1 MVAVANLTWGVA
13 GLICGLLIGALVCWL
28 WQRNLTNAL
37 KERLQ
42 SAEERAQKLEQE
54 NAQLQEKRSEL
65 ERELGKLQEQ
75 TKWIETAE
83 ARLREVFQAL
93 ATDALQRNADEFIKR
108 ARDQLNEVIA
118 QVQGNLSTHREQ
130 IYGLIEPL
138 EKTLENLDAQVRE
151 LESKRQEAYGELKQ
165 WLGDLAKAHKDLYDT
180 TKELKEAFRKSP
192 TQRGHWGE
200 LQLRRIVELAGMER
214 HVDFKEQVGSTE
226 GRPDMIVYLPNRG
239 FVAVDS
245 KVPLEHFLKALE
257 AEKEDDRD
265 KALQE
270 HANVVRSTIQK
281 LGSKEYWEQSK
292 VNGRSPEF
300 VVMFVPHEAAL
311 AEAFRAKPN
320 LLEEALQKRVIP
332 AAPIIFFALLKTI
345 AYGWMQ
351 HKAIENAEK
360 IVEEAR
366 EFHRRLRSC
375 LSHVRDFATSLEN
388 TVKHY
393 NTFIG
398 SLERKVMPCVRR
410 LTEMG
415 AVSAGGELP
424 QLEIIE
430 ASPRLL
436 DLPEANENPLR
447 KEAQEDE
454 EAN

>member
-108 ARDQLNEVIA
+108 ARDQLNEVVA
-118 QVQGNLSTHREQ
+118 QVQGNLSTHRAE
-130 IYGLIEPL
+130 IYGLIGPL
-138 EKTLENLDAQVRE
+138 EKTLNDLNAKVGE
-151 LESKRQEAYGELKQ
+151 LESKRGELKQ
-165 WLGDLAKAHKDLYDT
+165 QLENLFQNHQ
-180 TKELKEAFRKSP
+180 ELLKVTATLSKAFRESP

-332 AAPIIFFALLKTI
+332 ATPIIFFALLKTI

-351 HKAIENAEK
+351 HKAIEEAENIFK
-360 IVEEAR
+360 EVAELYKR
-366 EFHRRLRSC
+366 FQTC
-375 LSHVRDFATSLEN
+375 LSHASKFAKSLKD
-388 TVKHY
+388 TVERY
-393 NTFIG
+393 NEFVG
-398 SLERKVMPCVRR
+398 SLEQRVMPCVRR
-410 LTEMG
+410 LASTVG
-415 AVSAGGELP
+415 NSKELP
-424 QLEIIE
+424 QLEAIE
-430 ASPRLL
+430 ASPRLPIL
-436 DLPEANENPLR
+436 MEAGENSLW

>member
-1 MVAVANLTWGVA
+1 MVAMANLIWGA
-13 GLICGLLIGALVCWL
+13 GGLLIGLLIGALVCWL

-118 QVQGNLSTHREQ
+118 QIQGNLSTHREQ
-130 IYGLIEPL
+130 IYRLIEPL
-138 EKTLENLDAQVRE
+138 EKLDAYVRE

-165 WLGDLAKAHKDLYDT
+165 QLENLFQNHQ
-180 TKELKEAFRKSP
+180 ELLKVTATLSKAFRESP

-311 AEAFRAKPN
+311 AEAFRARPN

-332 AAPIIFFALLKTI
+332 ATPIIFFALLKTI

-351 HKAIENAEK
+351 HKAIEDAEN
-360 IVEEAR
+360 IFR
-366 EFHRRLRSC
+366 EVAELYKRFQTC
-375 LSHVRDFATSLEN
+375 LSHASKFAKSLKD
-388 TVKHY
+388 TVERY
-393 NTFIG
+393 NEFVG
-398 SLERKVMPCVRR
+398 SLEQRVMPCVRR
-410 LTEMG
+410 LASTVG
-415 AVSAGGELP
+415 NSKELP
-424 QLEIIE
+424 QLEAIE
-430 ASPRLL
+430 ASPRLPIL
-436 DLPEANENPLR
+436 MEAGENSLW

>member
-1 MVAVANLTWGVA
+1 MGRW

-108 ARDQLNEVIA
+108 ARDQLNEVVA
-118 QVQGNLSTHREQ
+118 QVQGNLSTHRAE
-130 IYGLIEPL
+130 IYGLIGPL
-138 EKTLENLDAQVRE
+138 EKTLNDLNAKVGE
-151 LESKRQEAYGELKQ
+151 LESKRGELKQ
-165 WLGDLAKAHKDLYDT
+165 QLENLFQNHQ
-180 TKELKEAFRKSP
+180 ELLKVTATLSKAFRESP

-226 GRPDMIVYLPNRG
+226 GRPDMIVHLPNRG

-332 AAPIIFFALLKTI
+332 ATPIIFFALLKTI

>member
-1 MVAVANLTWGVA
+1 MVAMANLIWGA
-13 GLICGLLIGALVCWL
+13 GGLLIGLLIGALVCWL

-118 QVQGNLSTHREQ
+118 QIQGNLSTHREQ
-130 IYGLIEPL
+130 IYRLIEPL
-138 EKTLENLDAQVRE
+138 EKLDAYVRE

-165 WLGDLAKAHKDLYDT
+165 QLENLFQNHQ
-180 TKELKEAFRKSP
+180 ELLKVTATLSKAFRESP

-226 GRPDMIVYLPNRG
+226 GRPDMIVYLPNKG

-332 AAPIIFFALLKTI
+332 ATPIIFFALLKTI

-351 HKAIENAEK
+351 HKAIEDAEN
-360 IVEEAR
+360 IFR
-366 EFHRRLRSC
+366 EVAELYKRFQTC
-375 LSHVRDFATSLEN
+375 LSHASKFAKSLKD
-388 TVKHY
+388 TVERY
-393 NTFIG
+393 NEFVG
-398 SLERKVMPCVRR
+398 SLEQRVMPCVRR
-410 LTEMG
+410 LASTVG
-415 AVSAGGELP
+415 NSKELP
-424 QLEIIE
+424 QLEAIE
-430 ASPRLL
+430 ASPRLPIL
-436 DLPEANENPLR
+436 MEAGENSLW

>member
-1 MVAVANLTWGVA
+1 MVAMANLIWGA
-13 GLICGLLIGALVCWL
+13 GGLLIGLLIGALVCWL

-108 ARDQLNEVIA
+108 ARDQLNEVVA
-118 QVQGNLSTHREQ
+118 QVQGNLSTHRAE
-130 IYGLIEPL
+130 IYGLIGPL
-138 EKTLENLDAQVRE
+138 EKTLNDLNAKVGE
-151 LESKRQEAYGELKQ
+151 LESKRGELKQ
-165 WLGDLAKAHKDLYDT
+165 QLENLFQNHQ
-180 TKELKEAFRKSP
+180 ELLKVTATLSKAFRESP

-332 AAPIIFFALLKTI
+332 ATPIIFFALLKTI

-351 HKAIENAEK
+351 HKAIEDAEN
-360 IVEEAR
+360 IFR
-366 EFHRRLRSC
+366 EVAELYKRFQTC
-375 LSHVRDFATSLEN
+375 LSHASKFAKSLKD
-388 TVKHY
+388 TVERY
-393 NTFIG
+393 NEFVG
-398 SLERKVMPCVRR
+398 SLEQRVMPCVRR
-410 LTEMG
+410 LASTVG
-415 AVSAGGELP
+415 NSKELP
-424 QLEIIE
+424 QLEAIE
-430 ASPRLL
+430 ASPRLPIL
-436 DLPEANENPLR
+436 MEAGENSLW

>member
-1 MVAVANLTWGVA
+1 MVAMANLIWGA
-13 GLICGLLIGALVCWL
+13 GGLLIGLLIGALVCWL

-118 QVQGNLSTHREQ
+118 QIQGNLSTHREQ
-130 IYGLIEPL
+130 IYRLIEPL
-138 EKTLENLDAQVRE
+138 EKLDAHVRE

-165 WLGDLAKAHKDLYDT
+165 QLENLFQNHQ
-180 TKELKEAFRKSP
+180 ELLKVTATLSKAFRESP

-226 GRPDMIVYLPNRG
+226 GRPDMIVHLPNRG

-332 AAPIIFFALLKTI
+332 ATPIIFFALLKTI

-351 HKAIENAEK
+351 HKAIEDAEN
-360 IVEEAR
+360 IFR
-366 EFHRRLRSC
+366 EVAELYKRFQTC
-375 LSHVRDFATSLEN
+375 LSHASKFAKSLKD
-388 TVKHY
+388 TVERY
-393 NTFIG
+393 NEFVG
-398 SLERKVMPCVRR
+398 SLEQRVMPCVRR
-410 LTEMG
+410 LASTVG
-415 AVSAGGELP
+415 NSKELP
-424 QLEIIE
+424 QLEAIE
-430 ASPRLL
+430 ASPRLPIL
-436 DLPEANENPLR
+436 MEAGENSLW

>member
-1 MVAVANLTWGVA
+1 MVAMANLIWGA
-13 GLICGLLIGALVCWL
+13 GGLLIGLLIGALVCWL

-108 ARDQLNEVIA
+108 ARDQLNEVVA

-130 IYGLIEPL
+130 IYRLIEPL
-138 EKTLENLDAQVRE
+138 EKLDAHVRE

-165 WLGDLAKAHKDLYDT
+165 QLENLFQNHQ
-180 TKELKEAFRKSP
+180 ELLKVTATLSKAFRESP

-226 GRPDMIVYLPNRG
+226 GRPDMIVHLPNRG

-332 AAPIIFFALLKTI
+332 ATPIIFFALLKTI

-351 HKAIENAEK
+351 HKAIEDAEN
-360 IVEEAR
+360 IFR
-366 EFHRRLRSC
+366 EVAELYKRFQTC
-375 LSHVRDFATSLEN
+375 LSHASKFAKSLKD
-388 TVKHY
+388 TVERY
-393 NTFIG
+393 NEFVG
-398 SLERKVMPCVRR
+398 SLEQRVMPCVRR
-410 LTEMG
+410 LASTVG
-415 AVSAGGELP
+415 NSKELP
-424 QLEIIE
+424 QLEAIE
-430 ASPRLL
+430 ASPRLPIL
-436 DLPEANENPLR
+436 MEAGENSLW

>member
-37 KERLQ
+37 KERLK

-108 ARDQLNEVIA
+108 ARDQLNEVVA
-118 QVQGNLSTHREQ
+118 QVQGNLSTHRAE
-130 IYGLIEPL
+130 IYGLIGPL
-138 EKTLENLDAQVRE
+138 EKTLNDLNAKVGE
-151 LESKRQEAYGELKQ
+151 LESKRGELKQ
-165 WLGDLAKAHKDLYDT
+165 QLENLFQNHQ
-180 TKELKEAFRKSP
+180 ELLKVTATLSKAFRESP

-332 AAPIIFFALLKTI
+332 ATPIIFFALLKTI

-351 HKAIENAEK
+351 HKAIEDAEN
-360 IVEEAR
+360 IFR
-366 EFHRRLRSC
+366 EVAELYKRFQTC
-375 LSHVRDFATSLEN
+375 LSHASKFAKSLKD
-388 TVKHY
+388 TVERY
-393 NTFIG
+393 NEFVG
-398 SLERKVMPCVRR
+398 SLEQRVMPCVRR
-410 LTEMG
+410 LASTVG
-415 AVSAGGELP
+415 NSKELP
-424 QLEIIE
+424 QLEAIE
-430 ASPRLL
+430 ASPRLPIL
-436 DLPEANENPLR
+436 MEAGENSLW

>member
-1 MVAVANLTWGVA
+1 MAMMTNLIWGAV
-13 GLICGLLIGALVCWL
+13 GLICGALICWL
-28 WQRNLTNAL
+28 WQRSRMSAL

-42 SAEERAQKLEQE
+42 SVEERAQKLEQE

-93 ATDALQRNADEFIKR
+93 ATDALQKNAEEFIKR

-138 EKTLENLDAQVRE
+138 EKTLKDLDDQLRE
-151 LESKRQEAYGELKQ
+151 LEGKRQEAYGELKQ

-192 TQRGHWGE
+192 TQKGHWGE
-200 LQLRRIVELAGMER
+200 FQLQRIVELAGMQE
-214 HVDFKEQVGSTE
+214 HIDFNKQVGLTE
-226 GRPDMIVYLPNRG
+226 GRPDMIVHLPNEG
-239 FVAVDS
+239 FIVIDA
-245 KVPLEHFLKALE
+245 KVSLEHFQKAFE
-257 AEKEDDRD
+257 AGTDDERER
-265 KALQE
+265 ALQE
-270 HANVVRSTIQK
+270 HAKAVKSTIQNLSK
-281 LGSKEYWEQSK
+281 KEYWEQSK

-311 AEAFRAKPN
+311 AEAFRVDPN

-332 AAPIIFFALLKTI
+332 ATPIIFFALLKTI

-351 HKAIENAEK
+351 HKAIEEAENIFK
-360 IVEEAR
+360 EVAELYKR
-366 EFHRRLRSC
+366 FQTC
-375 LSHVRDFATSLEN
+375 LSHASKFAKSLKD
-388 TVKHY
+388 TVERY
-393 NTFIG
+393 NEFVG
-398 SLERKVMPCVRR
+398 SLEQRVMPCVRR
-410 LTEMG
+410 LASTVG
-415 AVSAGGELP
+415 NSKELP
-424 QLEIIE
+424 QLEAIE
-430 ASPRLL
+430 ASPRLPIL
-436 DLPEANENPLR
+436 MEANENPLR

>member
-108 ARDQLNEVIA
+108 ARDQLNEVVA
-118 QVQGNLSTHREQ
+118 QVQGNLSTHRAE
-130 IYGLIEPL
+130 IYGLIGPL
-138 EKTLENLDAQVRE
+138 EKTLNDLNAKVGE

-165 WLGDLAKAHKDLYDT
+165 QLENLFQNHQ
-180 TKELKEAFRKSP
+180 ELLKVTATLSKAFRESP

-226 GRPDMIVYLPNRG
+226 GRPDMIVHLPNRG

-270 HANVVRSTIQK
+270 HA
-281 LGSKEYWEQSK
+281 
-292 VNGRSPEF
+292 
-300 VVMFVPHEAAL
+300 M
-311 AEAFRAKPN
+311 
-320 LLEEALQKRVIP
+320 
-332 AAPIIFFALLKTI
+332 
-345 AYGWMQ
+345 
-351 HKAIENAEK
+351 
-360 IVEEAR
+360 
-366 EFHRRLRSC
+366 
-375 LSHVRDFATSLEN
+375 
-388 TVKHY
+388 
-393 NTFIG
+393 
-398 SLERKVMPCVRR
+398 
-410 LTEMG
+410 
-415 AVSAGGELP
+415 
-424 QLEIIE
+424 
-430 ASPRLL
+430 
-436 DLPEANENPLR
+436 
-447 KEAQEDE
+447 
-454 EAN
+454 

>member
-1 MVAVANLTWGVA
+1 MVATANLIWGA
-13 GLICGLLIGALVCWL
+13 GGLLIGLLIGALICWL

-108 ARDQLNEVIA
+108 ARDQLNEVVA
-118 QVQGNLSTHREQ
+118 QVQGNLSTHRAE
-130 IYGLIEPL
+130 IYGLIGPL
-138 EKTLENLDAQVRE
+138 EKTLNDLNAKVGE
-151 LESKRQEAYGELKQ
+151 LESKRGELKQ
-165 WLGDLAKAHKDLYDT
+165 QLENLFQNHQ
-180 TKELKEAFRKSP
+180 ELLKVTATLSKAFRESP

-226 GRPDMIVYLPNRG
+226 GRPDMIVHLPNRG

-332 AAPIIFFALLKTI
+332 ATPIIFFALLKTI

-436 DLPEANENPLR
+436 DLPEANENPFR

>member
-1 MVAVANLTWGVA
+1 MVAVANLTWSVA

-37 KERLQ
+37 KERLK

-118 QVQGNLSTHREQ
+118 QIQGNLSTHREQ
-130 IYGLIEPL
+130 IYRLIEPL
-138 EKTLENLDAQVRE
+138 EKLDAYVRE

-165 WLGDLAKAHKDLYDT
+165 QLENLFQNHQ
-180 TKELKEAFRKSP
+180 ELLKVTATLSKAFRESP

-332 AAPIIFFALLKTI
+332 ATPIIFFALLKTI

-351 HKAIENAEK
+351 HKAIEDAEN
-360 IVEEAR
+360 IFR
-366 EFHRRLRSC
+366 EVAELYKRFQTC
-375 LSHVRDFATSLEN
+375 LSHASKFAKSLKD
-388 TVKHY
+388 TVERY
-393 NTFIG
+393 NEFVG
-398 SLERKVMPCVRR
+398 SLEQRVMPCVRR
-410 LTEMG
+410 LASTVG
-415 AVSAGGELP
+415 NSKELP
-424 QLEIIE
+424 QLEAIE
-430 ASPRLL
+430 ASPRLPIL
-436 DLPEANENPLR
+436 MEAGENSLW

>member
-1 MVAVANLTWGVA
+1 MVAMANLIWGA
-13 GLICGLLIGALVCWL
+13 GGLLIGLLIGALVCWL

-108 ARDQLNEVIA
+108 ARDQLNEVVA
-118 QVQGNLSTHREQ
+118 QVQGNLSTHRAE
-130 IYGLIEPL
+130 IYGLIGPL
-138 EKTLENLDAQVRE
+138 EKTLNDLNAKVGE
-151 LESKRQEAYGELKQ
+151 LESKRGELKQ
-165 WLGDLAKAHKDLYDT
+165 QLENLFQNHQ
-180 TKELKEAFRKSP
+180 ELLKVTATLSKAFRESP

-226 GRPDMIVYLPNRG
+226 GRPDMIVHLPNRG

-257 AEKEDDRD
+257 AEKEDGRD

-332 AAPIIFFALLKTI
+332 ATPIIFFALLKTI

-351 HKAIENAEK
+351 HKAIEDAEN
-360 IVEEAR
+360 IFR
-366 EFHRRLRSC
+366 EVAELYKRFQTC
-375 LSHVRDFATSLEN
+375 LSHASKFAKSLKD
-388 TVKHY
+388 TVERY
-393 NTFIG
+393 NEFVG
-398 SLERKVMPCVRR
+398 SLEQRVMPCVRR
-410 LTEMG
+410 LASTVG
-415 AVSAGGELP
+415 NSKELP
-424 QLEIIE
+424 QLEAIE
-430 ASPRLL
+430 ASPRLPIL
-436 DLPEANENPLR
+436 MEAGENSLW

>member
-108 ARDQLNEVIA
+108 ARDQLNEVVA
-118 QVQGNLSTHREQ
+118 QVQGNLSTHRAE
-130 IYGLIEPL
+130 IYGLIGPL
-138 EKTLENLDAQVRE
+138 EKTLNDLNAKVGE
-151 LESKRQEAYGELKQ
+151 LESKRGELKQ
-165 WLGDLAKAHKDLYDT
+165 QLENLFQNHQ
-180 TKELKEAFRKSP
+180 ELLKVTATLSKAFRESP

-214 HVDFKEQVGSTE
+214 HVDFKEQVGLTE
-226 GRPDMIVYLPNRG
+226 GRPDMVVYLPNKG

-332 AAPIIFFALLKTI
+332 ATPIIFFALLKTI

-436 DLPEANENPLR
+436 DLPEANENPFR
-447 KEAQEDE
+447 KEVQEDE

>member
-108 ARDQLNEVIA
+108 ARDQLNEVVA
-118 QVQGNLSTHREQ
+118 QVQGNLSTHRAE
-130 IYGLIEPL
+130 IYGLIGPL
-138 EKTLENLDAQVRE
+138 EKTLNDLNAKVGE
-151 LESKRQEAYGELKQ
+151 LESKRGELKQ
-165 WLGDLAKAHKDLYDT
+165 QLENLFQNHQ
-180 TKELKEAFRKSP
+180 ELLKVTATLSKAFRESP

-332 AAPIIFFALLKTI
+332 ATPIIFFALLKTI

-398 SLERKVMPCVRR
+398 SLERMVMPCVRR

-424 QLEIIE
+424 QLGIIE

>member
-108 ARDQLNEVIA
+108 ARDQLNEVVA
-118 QVQGNLSTHREQ
+118 QVQGNLSTHRAE
-130 IYGLIEPL
+130 IYGLIGPL
-138 EKTLENLDAQVRE
+138 EKTLNDLNAKVGE
-151 LESKRQEAYGELKQ
+151 LESKRGELKQ
-165 WLGDLAKAHKDLYDT
+165 QLENLFQNHQ
-180 TKELKEAFRKSP
+180 ELLKVTATLSKAFRESP

-226 GRPDMIVYLPNRG
+226 GRPDMIVHLPNRG

-332 AAPIIFFALLKTI
+332 ATPIIFFALLKTI

-398 SLERKVMPCVRR
+398 SLERMVMPCVRR

-424 QLEIIE
+424 QLGIIE

>member
-1 MVAVANLTWGVA
+1 MVAMANLIWGA
-13 GLICGLLIGALVCWL
+13 GGLSIGLLIGALVCWL

-108 ARDQLNEVIA
+108 ARDQLNEVVA
-118 QVQGNLSTHREQ
+118 QVQGNLSTHRAE
-130 IYGLIEPL
+130 IYGLIGPL
-138 EKTLENLDAQVRE
+138 EKTLNDLNAKVGE
-151 LESKRQEAYGELKQ
+151 LESKRGELKQ
-165 WLGDLAKAHKDLYDT
+165 QLENLFQNHQ
-180 TKELKEAFRKSP
+180 ELLKVTATLSKAFRESP

-226 GRPDMIVYLPNRG
+226 GRPDMIVHLPNRG

-332 AAPIIFFALLKTI
+332 ATPIIFFALLKTI

-351 HKAIENAEK
+351 HKAIEDAEN
-360 IVEEAR
+360 IFR
-366 EFHRRLRSC
+366 EVAELYKRFQTC
-375 LSHVRDFATSLEN
+375 LSHASKFAKSLKD
-388 TVKHY
+388 TVERY
-393 NTFIG
+393 NEFVG
-398 SLERKVMPCVRR
+398 SLEQRVMPCVRR
-410 LTEMG
+410 LASTVG
-415 AVSAGGELP
+415 NSKELP
-424 QLEIIE
+424 QLEAIE
-430 ASPRLL
+430 ASPRLPIL
-436 DLPEANENPLR
+436 MEAGENSLW

>member
-1 MVAVANLTWGVA
+1 
-13 GLICGLLIGALVCWL
+13 
-28 WQRNLTNAL
+28 
-37 KERLQ
+37 LQ

-118 QVQGNLSTHREQ
+118 QIQGNLSTHREQ
-130 IYGLIEPL
+130 IYRLIEPL
-138 EKTLENLDAQVRE
+138 EKLDAYVRE

-165 WLGDLAKAHKDLYDT
+165 QLENLFQNHQ
-180 TKELKEAFRKSP
+180 ELLKVTATLSKAFRESP

-226 GRPDMIVYLPNRG
+226 GRPDMIVYLPNEG
-239 FVAVDS
+239 FIVIDA
-245 KVPLEHFLKALE
+245 KVSLEHFQKAFE
-257 AEKEDDRD
+257 VGTDDERER
-265 KALQE
+265 ALQE
-270 HANVVRSTIQK
+270 HAKAVKSTIQNLSK
-281 LGSKEYWEQSK
+281 KEYWEQSK

-311 AEAFRAKPN
+311 AEAFRVDPN

-332 AAPIIFFALLKTI
+332 ATPIIFFALLKTI

-351 HKAIENAEK
+351 HKAIEEAENIFK
-360 IVEEAR
+360 EVAELYKR
-366 EFHRRLRSC
+366 FQTC
-375 LSHVRDFATSLEN
+375 LSHASKFAKSLKD
-388 TVKHY
+388 TVERY
-393 NTFIG
+393 NEFVG
-398 SLERKVMPCVRR
+398 SLEQRVMPCVRR
-410 LTEMG
+410 LASTVG
-415 AVSAGGELP
+415 NSKELP
-424 QLEIIE
+424 QLEAIE
-430 ASPRLL
+430 ASPRLPIL
-436 DLPEANENPLR
+436 MEAGENSLR

>member
-1 MVAVANLTWGVA
+1 MVAMANLIWGA
-13 GLICGLLIGALVCWL
+13 GGLLIGLLIGALVCWL

-108 ARDQLNEVIA
+108 ARDQLNEVVA
-118 QVQGNLSTHREQ
+118 QVQGNLSTHRAE
-130 IYGLIEPL
+130 IYGLIGPL
-138 EKTLENLDAQVRE
+138 EKTLNDLNAKVGE
-151 LESKRQEAYGELKQ
+151 LESKRGELKQ
-165 WLGDLAKAHKDLYDT
+165 QLENLFQNHQ
-180 TKELKEAFRKSP
+180 ELLKVTATLSKAFRESP

-226 GRPDMIVYLPNRG
+226 GRPDMIVHLPNRG

-332 AAPIIFFALLKTI
+332 ATPIIFFALLKTI

-351 HKAIENAEK
+351 HKAIEDAEN
-360 IVEEAR
+360 IFR
-366 EFHRRLRSC
+366 EVAELYKRFQTC
-375 LSHVRDFATSLEN
+375 LSHASKFAKSLKD
-388 TVKHY
+388 TVERY
-393 NTFIG
+393 NEFVG
-398 SLERKVMPCVRR
+398 SLEQRVMPCVRR
-410 LTEMG
+410 LASTVG
-415 AVSAGGELP
+415 NSKELP
-424 QLEIIE
+424 QLEAIE
-430 ASPRLL
+430 ASPRLPIL
-436 DLPEANENPLR
+436 MEAGENSFW

>member
-1 MVAVANLTWGVA
+1 MVAMANLIWGA
-13 GLICGLLIGALVCWL
+13 GGLLIGLLIGALVCWL

-108 ARDQLNEVIA
+108 ARDQLNEVVA
-118 QVQGNLSTHREQ
+118 QVQGNLSTHRAE
-130 IYGLIEPL
+130 IYGLIGPL
-138 EKTLENLDAQVRE
+138 EKTLNDLNAKVGE
-151 LESKRQEAYGELKQ
+151 LESKRGELKQ
-165 WLGDLAKAHKDLYDT
+165 QLENLFQNHQ
-180 TKELKEAFRKSP
+180 ELLKVTATLSKAFRESP

-332 AAPIIFFALLKTI
+332 ATPIIFFALLKTI

-351 HKAIENAEK
+351 HKAIEDAKNIFREVAELYK
-360 IVEEAR
+360 R
-366 EFHRRLRSC
+366 FQTC
-375 LSHVRDFATSLEN
+375 LSHASKFAKSLKD
-388 TVKHY
+388 TVERY
-393 NTFIG
+393 NEFVG
-398 SLERKVMPCVRR
+398 SLEQRVMPCVRR
-410 LTEMG
+410 LASTVG
-415 AVSAGGELP
+415 NSKELP
-424 QLEIIE
+424 QLEAIE
-430 ASPRLL
+430 ASPRLPIL
-436 DLPEANENPLR
+436 MEAGENSLW

>member
-118 QVQGNLSTHREQ
+118 QIQGNLSTHREQ
-130 IYGLIEPL
+130 IYRLIEPL
-138 EKTLENLDAQVRE
+138 EKLDAHVRE

-165 WLGDLAKAHKDLYDT
+165 QLENLFQNHQ
-180 TKELKEAFRKSP
+180 ELLKVTATLSKAFRESP

-226 GRPDMIVYLPNRG
+226 GRPDMIVHLPNRG

-332 AAPIIFFALLKTI
+332 ATPIIFFALLKTI

-351 HKAIENAEK
+351 HKAIEDAEN
-360 IVEEAR
+360 IFR
-366 EFHRRLRSC
+366 EVAELYKRFQTC
-375 LSHVRDFATSLEN
+375 LSHASKFAKSLKDTIER
-388 TVKHY
+388 Y
-393 NTFIG
+393 NEFVG
-398 SLERKVMPCVRR
+398 SLEQRVMPCVRR
-410 LTEMG
+410 LASTVG
-415 AVSAGGELP
+415 NSKELP
-424 QLEIIE
+424 QLEAIE
-430 ASPRLL
+430 ALPRLPIL
-436 DLPEANENPLR
+436 MEAGENFLW

>member
-1 MVAVANLTWGVA
+1 MVAVANLTWGVV

-108 ARDQLNEVIA
+108 ARDQLNEVVA
-118 QVQGNLSTHREQ
+118 QVQGNLSTHRAE
-130 IYGLIEPL
+130 IYGLIGPL
-138 EKTLENLDAQVRE
+138 EKTLNDLNAKVGE
-151 LESKRQEAYGELKQ
+151 LESKRGELKQ
-165 WLGDLAKAHKDLYDT
+165 QLENLFQNHQ
-180 TKELKEAFRKSP
+180 ELLKVTATLSKAFRESP

-226 GRPDMIVYLPNRG
+226 GRPDMIVHLPNRG

-332 AAPIIFFALLKTI
+332 ATPIIFFALLKTI

-424 QLEIIE
+424 QLGIIE

-436 DLPEANENPLR
+436 DLPEANENPLQ
-447 KEAQEDE
+447 EAQEDE

>member
-1 MVAVANLTWGVA
+1 MVAMANLIWGA
-13 GLICGLLIGALVCWL
+13 GGLLIGLLIGALVCWL

-108 ARDQLNEVIA
+108 ARDQLNEVVA
-118 QVQGNLSTHREQ
+118 QVQGNLSTHRAE
-130 IYGLIEPL
+130 IYGLIGPL
-138 EKTLENLDAQVRE
+138 EKTLNDLNAKVGE
-151 LESKRQEAYGELKQ
+151 LESKRGELKQ
-165 WLGDLAKAHKDLYDT
+165 QLENLFQNHQ
-180 TKELKEAFRKSP
+180 ELLKVTATLSKAFRESP

-226 GRPDMIVYLPNRG
+226 GRPDMIVHLPNRG

-332 AAPIIFFALLKTI
+332 ATPIIFFALLKTI

-351 HKAIENAEK
+351 HKAIEDAEN
-360 IVEEAR
+360 IFR
-366 EFHRRLRSC
+366 EVAELYKRFQTC
-375 LSHVRDFATSLEN
+375 LSHASKFAKSLKD
-388 TVKHY
+388 TVERY
-393 NTFIG
+393 NEFVG
-398 SLERKVMPCVRR
+398 SLEQRVMPCVRR
-410 LTEMG
+410 LASTVG
-415 AVSAGGELP
+415 NSKELP
-424 QLEIIE
+424 QLEAIE
-430 ASPRLL
+430 ASPRLPIL
-436 DLPEANENPLR
+436 MEAGENSL
-447 KEAQEDE
+447 
-454 EAN
+454 

>member
-1 MVAVANLTWGVA
+1 MVAMANLIWGA
-13 GLICGLLIGALVCWL
+13 GGLLIGLLIGALVCWL

-108 ARDQLNEVIA
+108 ARDQLNEVVA
-118 QVQGNLSTHREQ
+118 QVQGNLSTHRAE
-130 IYGLIEPL
+130 IYGLIGPL
-138 EKTLENLDAQVRE
+138 EKTLNDLNAKVGE
-151 LESKRQEAYGELKQ
+151 LESKRGELKQ
-165 WLGDLAKAHKDLYDT
+165 QLENLFQNHQ
-180 TKELKEAFRKSP
+180 ELLKVTATLSKAFRESP

-226 GRPDMIVYLPNRG
+226 GRPDMIVHLPNRG

-332 AAPIIFFALLKTI
+332 ATPIIFFALLKTI

>member
-1 MVAVANLTWGVA
+1 MVAMANLIWGA
-13 GLICGLLIGALVCWL
+13 GGLLIGLLIGALVCWL

-118 QVQGNLSTHREQ
+118 QIQGNLSTHREE
-130 IYGLIEPL
+130 IYRLIEPL
-138 EKTLENLDAQVRE
+138 EKLDAYVRE

-165 WLGDLAKAHKDLYDT
+165 QLENLFQNHQ
-180 TKELKEAFRKSP
+180 ELLKVTATLSKAFRESP

-332 AAPIIFFALLKTI
+332 ATPIIFFALLKTI

-351 HKAIENAEK
+351 HKAIEDAEN
-360 IVEEAR
+360 IFR
-366 EFHRRLRSC
+366 EVAELYKRFQTC
-375 LSHVRDFATSLEN
+375 LSHASKFAKSLKD
-388 TVKHY
+388 TVERY
-393 NTFIG
+393 NEFVG
-398 SLERKVMPCVRR
+398 SLEQRVMPCVRR
-410 LTEMG
+410 LASTVG
-415 AVSAGGELP
+415 NSKELP
-424 QLEIIE
+424 QLEAIE
-430 ASPRLL
+430 ASPRLPIL
-436 DLPEANENPLR
+436 MEAGENSLW

>member
-54 NAQLQEKRSEL
+54 NAQLQDKRSEL

-118 QVQGNLSTHREQ
+118 QIQGNLSTHREQ
-130 IYGLIEPL
+130 IYRLIEPL
-138 EKTLENLDAQVRE
+138 EKLDAYVRE

-165 WLGDLAKAHKDLYDT
+165 QLENLFQNHQ
-180 TKELKEAFRKSP
+180 ELLKVTATLSKAFRESP

-300 VVMFVPHEAAL
+300 VVMFVPNEAAL

-332 AAPIIFFALLKTI
+332 ATPIIFFALLKTI

-351 HKAIENAEK
+351 YKAIEDAEN
-360 IVEEAR
+360 IFR
-366 EFHRRLRSC
+366 EVAELYKRFQTC
-375 LSHVRDFATSLEN
+375 LSHASKFAKSLKD
-388 TVKHY
+388 TVERY
-393 NTFIG
+393 NEFVG
-398 SLERKVMPCVRR
+398 SLEQRVMPCVRR
-410 LTEMG
+410 LASTVG
-415 AVSAGGELP
+415 NSKELP
-424 QLEIIE
+424 QLEAIE
-430 ASPRLL
+430 ASPRLPIL
-436 DLPEANENPLR
+436 MEAGENSLW

>member
-1 MVAVANLTWGVA
+1 MVAMANLIWGA
-13 GLICGLLIGALVCWL
+13 GGLLIGLLIGALVCWL

-108 ARDQLNEVIA
+108 ARDQLNEVVA
-118 QVQGNLSTHREQ
+118 QVQGNLSTHRAE
-130 IYGLIEPL
+130 IYGLIGPL
-138 EKTLENLDAQVRE
+138 EKTLNDLNAKVGE
-151 LESKRQEAYGELKQ
+151 LESKRGELKQ
-165 WLGDLAKAHKDLYDT
+165 QLENLFQNHQ
-180 TKELKEAFRKSP
+180 ELLKVTATLSKAFRESP

-226 GRPDMIVYLPNRG
+226 GRPDMIVHLPNRG

-332 AAPIIFFALLKTI
+332 ATPIIFFALLKTI

-351 HKAIENAEK
+351 HKAIEDAEN
-360 IVEEAR
+360 IFR
-366 EFHRRLRSC
+366 EVAELYKRFQTC
-375 LSHVRDFATSLEN
+375 LSHASKFAKSLKD
-388 TVKHY
+388 TVERY
-393 NTFIG
+393 NEFVG
-398 SLERKVMPCVRR
+398 SLEQRVMPCVRR
-410 LTEMG
+410 LASTVG
-415 AVSAGGELP
+415 NSKELP
-424 QLEIIE
+424 QLEAIE
-430 ASPRLL
+430 ASPRLPIL
-436 DLPEANENPLR
+436 MEAGENSLW

>member
-118 QVQGNLSTHREQ
+118 QIQGNLSTHREQ
-130 IYGLIEPL
+130 IYRLIEPL
-138 EKTLENLDAQVRE
+138 EKLDAYVRE

-165 WLGDLAKAHKDLYDT
+165 QLENLFQNHQ
-180 TKELKEAFRKSP
+180 ELLKVTATLSKAFRESP

-226 GRPDMIVYLPNRG
+226 GRPDMIVHLPNRG

-311 AEAFRAKPN
+311 AEAFRARPN

-332 AAPIIFFALLKTI
+332 ATPIIFFALLKTI

-351 HKAIENAEK
+351 HKAIEDAEN
-360 IVEEAR
+360 IFR
-366 EFHRRLRSC
+366 EVAELYKRFQTC
-375 LSHVRDFATSLEN
+375 LSHASKFAKSLKD
-388 TVKHY
+388 TVERY
-393 NTFIG
+393 NEFVG
-398 SLERKVMPCVRR
+398 SLEQRVMPCVRR
-410 LTEMG
+410 LASTVG
-415 AVSAGGELP
+415 NSKELP
-424 QLEIIE
+424 QLEAIE
-430 ASPRLL
+430 ASPRLPIL
-436 DLPEANENPLR
+436 MEAGENSLW

>member
-118 QVQGNLSTHREQ
+118 QIQGNLSTHREQ
-130 IYGLIEPL
+130 IYRLIEPL
-138 EKTLENLDAQVRE
+138 EKLDAYVRE

-165 WLGDLAKAHKDLYDT
+165 QLENLFQNHQ
-180 TKELKEAFRKSP
+180 ELLKVTATLSKAFRESP

-320 LLEEALQKRVIP
+320 LLEEALQKRVIT
-332 AAPIIFFALLKTI
+332 ATPIIFFALLKTI

-351 HKAIENAEK
+351 HKAIEDAEN
-360 IVEEAR
+360 IFR
-366 EFHRRLRSC
+366 EVAELYKRFQTC
-375 LSHVRDFATSLEN
+375 LSHASKFAKSLKD
-388 TVKHY
+388 TVERY
-393 NTFIG
+393 NEFVG
-398 SLERKVMPCVRR
+398 SLEQRVMPCVRR
-410 LTEMG
+410 LASTVG
-415 AVSAGGELP
+415 NSKELP
-424 QLEIIE
+424 QLEAIE
-430 ASPRLL
+430 ASPRLPIL
-436 DLPEANENPLR
+436 MEAGENSLW

>member
-1 MVAVANLTWGVA
+1 MVAMANLIWGA
-13 GLICGLLIGALVCWL
+13 GGLLIGLLIGALVCWL

-108 ARDQLNEVIA
+108 ARDQLNEVVA
-118 QVQGNLSTHREQ
+118 QVQGNLSTHRAE
-130 IYGLIEPL
+130 IYGLIGPL
-138 EKTLENLDAQVRE
+138 EKTLNDLNAKVGE
-151 LESKRQEAYGELKQ
+151 LESKRGELKQ
-165 WLGDLAKAHKDLYDT
+165 QLENLFQNHQ
-180 TKELKEAFRKSP
+180 ELLKVTATLSKAFRESP

-332 AAPIIFFALLKTI
+332 ATPIIFFALLKTI

-351 HKAIENAEK
+351 HKAIEEAEN
-360 IVEEAR
+360 IFR
-366 EFHRRLRSC
+366 EVAELYKRFQTC
-375 LSHVRDFATSLEN
+375 LSHASKFAKSLKD
-388 TVKHY
+388 TVERY
-393 NTFIG
+393 NEFVG
-398 SLERKVMPCVRR
+398 SLEQRVMPCVRR
-410 LTEMG
+410 LASTVG
-415 AVSAGGELP
+415 NSKELP
-424 QLEIIE
+424 QLEAIE
-430 ASPRLL
+430 ASPRLPIL
-436 DLPEANENPLR
+436 MEAGENSLW